1 MKCFFISKRLISF
14 VFKLNLVA
22 RKKEY
27 IEEIVIERAMQLFW
41 RNGYKATSVRN
52 LEKEMGINQFSIY
65 SSFGDKQGV
74 FLESIKCYKNLVT
87 EQLLDK
93 LNNSNEGIESI
104 KAYFTNFLKFSQNN
118 KINRG
123 CLITNTIDEIA
134 GNEEDEIL
142 KAINEFALKVRLCFI
157 EKLKT
162 KYNGDEINKKINYLM
177 ISLQG
182 LSVAS
187 KMFNNQQLQ
196 DFIEVTFEN
205 L

>member
-1 MKCFFISKRLISF
+1 MS
-14 VFKLNLVA
+14 

-27 IEEIVIERAMQLFW
+27 IEEVVIEKAMRLFW

-74 FLESIKCYKNLVT
+74 FLESIKCYKKQVT

-93 LNNSNEGIESI
+93 LNNSDEGVKSI
-104 KAYFTNFLKFSQNN
+104 KTYFNDFLEFSRSN

-123 CLITNTIDEIA
+123 CLLTNTIDEI
-134 GNEEDEIL
+134 GEDGDFKIINT
-142 KAINEFALKVRLCFI
+142 INEFALKVRTAFI
-157 EKLKT
+157 EKIKLNYK
-162 KYNGDEINKKINYLM
+162 DEGQIIKKVNYLM
-177 ISLQG
+177 VSLQG

-187 KMFNNQQLQ
+187 KMFNDQQLE
-196 DFIEVTFEN
+196 DFIETTFEN
-205 L
+205 I

>member
-1 MKCFFISKRLISF
+1 MP
-14 VFKLNLVA
+14 

-27 IEEIVIERAMQLFW
+27 IEEEVIEKAMQLFW

-74 FLESIKCYKNLVT
+74 FLESIKCYKKLVT

-93 LNNSNEGIESI
+93 LINSDKGIESI
-104 KAYFTNFLKFSQNN
+104 KAYFYDFITFSRNN

-123 CLITNTIDEIA
+123 CLITNTIDEI
-134 GNEEDEIL
+134 GVNGDLNIL
-142 KAINEFALKVRLCFI
+142 NSINEFALNVRATYI
-157 EKLKT
+157 EKLK
-162 KYNGDEINKKINYLM
+162 INYIDNQQIIKKVNYLM
-177 ISLQG
+177 VSLQG

-187 KMFNNQQLQ
+187 KMFNDQQLN
-196 DFIEVTFEN
+196 DFIETAFEN
-205 L
+205 I